1 MKRVGIDLDGT
12 VANYLHGAVPLLKEY
27 YGLEPDFSKPVYT
40 IEEVFGLTEETR
52 PDNMRK
58 HLYEDL
64 HLFRHLPMLER
75 DTHQLSWEIQRT
87 LGAKVYFITARSNTP
102 VVEEDTLFW
111 LTYNGFT
118 FDDVFF
124 TKDKAQLCRE
134 MKVNVMIED
143 EIKQLVDLITTG
155 IDVVIPNQPWN
166 DLPLPN
172 GPGKIVRIDNWR
184 EAFHAVEEY
193 LK

>member
-12 VANYLHGAVPLLKEY
+12 VAHYLHGAIPLLKEH
-27 YGLEPDFSKPVYT
+27 YGLEPDYDKVAYS
-40 IEEVFGLTEETR
+40 IDEVFGLTDETR
-52 PDNMRK
+52 PPNLRK

-87 LGAKVYFITARSNTP
+87 LGAKVYFITARSPTP

-118 FDDVFF
+118 FDNVFF

-143 EIKQLVDLITTG
+143 EIKHLVGLIATG

-172 GPGKIVRIDNWR
+172 GPGRIVRIDNWR
-184 EAFHAVEEY
+184 EAVHAVEEF

>member
-1 MKRVGIDLDGT
+1 MKRVGIDLDST
-12 VANYLHGAVPLLKEY
+12 VADYLHGAIPLLKEH
-27 YGLEPDFSKPVYT
+27 YGLEPDYSKPSYT
-40 IEEVFGLTEETR
+40 IEEVFGLTEQTR
-52 PDNMRK
+52 PPNMRE

-75 DTHQLSWEIQRT
+75 DTYQLTWEIQRT
-87 LGAKVYFITARSNTP
+87 LGAKVYFITARSHTP
-102 VVEEDTLFW
+102 VIEEDTLFW

-124 TKDKAQLCRE
+124 TKDKAQLCHA
-134 MKVNVMIED
+134 MKINVMMED
-143 EIKQLVDLITTG
+143 EVKQRVNLITTG

-166 DLPLPN
+166 DLPLPT
-172 GPGKIVRIDNWR
+172 GPGKITRSDNWR
-184 EAFHAVEEY
+184 EACHAIEEY